1 MSWGT
6 RTLVE
11 ASKDA
16 IEVPDPVLSDDVGSE
31 QAEQLTAAREA
42 LAALVGAVG
51 RPGDKVVVTLS
62 GHANPGHAPR
72 PGWANEC
79 ITVQVTAVPQD

>member
-11 ASKDA
+11 VSKDA
-16 IEVPDPVLSDDVGSE
+16 INIPDPVLSDEVESE
-31 QAEQLTAAREA
+31 QAEQLAAAREA
-42 LAALVGAVG
+42 LAALVDAVG

-62 GHANPGHAPR
+62 GHANPGHGPR

-79 ITVQVTAVPQD
+79 VTVQVTAVPQD